1 MTPFLLLRRFLA
13 IAAVA
18 CAMPVAA
25 NAADDTLTLAV
36 RLEPPHLDPTAGAA
50 AAIDEIVY
58 SNVFEGLT
66 RIGPDGTVGPGLA
79 ESWTISDDGLTY
91 TFALHTGVKYHD
103 GTDFDSADVVF
114 SLDRARGEDSTNAQK
129 VLFEPI
135 ESVSAPDAQTVVI
148 RLQRPTGNFTFSMGW
163 GDAIIVAPESAED
176 NKANPVG
183 TGPFR
188 LARWVRGDRIEIERN
203 PDYWGEPVYFNR
215 VVFKII
221 SDPAAA
227 LASLLAG
234 DVDAFPQFPAP
245 ENLPQLQSD
254 DRFEVVLG
262 TTEGETILSMNN
274 AKPPLDDVRVRRA
287 IAHAIDRQTII
298 DGAMFGQGTPIGTHF
313 APHHP
318 AYVDL
323 TGLYPYDPDKARSLL
338 REAGHGDGL
347 TLSLKLPPPGYARR
361 GGEIIASQLRAV
373 GIKTEVENLEWA
385 QWLEQVFRGKDY
397 DLTIVSH
404 TEPLDIGIY
413 ARDDYYFQYKSIA
426 FNEIMDKLKGESD
439 PAKRADLY
447 AQAQNRIAKD
457 AVNGFLFQLAKG
469 GVWRAGLEGMW
480 ANSPVQANDL
490 TKVRWR
496 N

>member
-1 MTPFLLLRRFLA
+1 MTPFLLLRRFLV
-13 IAAVA
+13 IAAVV
-18 CAMPVAA
+18 CAMPVVA
-25 NAADDTLTLAV
+25 NAADDTITLAV

-103 GTDFDSADVVF
+103 GTDFDSADVIF

-188 LARWVRGDRIEIERN
+188 FARWVRGDRIEIERN
-203 PDYWGEPVYFNR
+203 PDYWGEPVHFNR
-215 VVFKII
+215 AVFKII

-274 AKPPLDDVRVRRA
+274 AQPPLDDVRVRRA
-287 IAHAIDRQTII
+287 IAYAIDRQAII

-323 TGLYPYDPDKARSLL
+323 TGCMPTTPTR
-338 REAGHGDGL
+338 
-347 TLSLKLPPPGYARR
+347 
-361 GGEIIASQLRAV
+361 
-373 GIKTEVENLEWA
+373 
-385 QWLEQVFRGKDY
+385 
-397 DLTIVSH
+397 
-404 TEPLDIGIY
+404 
-413 ARDDYYFQYKSIA
+413 
-426 FNEIMDKLKGESD
+426 
-439 PAKRADLY
+439 PAPCSGRPAM
-447 AQAQNRIAKD
+447 AT
-457 AVNGFLFQLAKG
+457 G
-469 GVWRAGLEGMW
+469 
-480 ANSPVQANDL
+480 
-490 TKVRWR
+490 
-496 N
+496 